1 MKCEVC
7 GQGPANGVSL
17 FRLNAKG
24 EIGRWG
30 CEFHLPP
37 DTQPED
43 DVREIVAII
52 EHEQKGNQA

>member
-1 MKCEVC
+1 MKCETC

-24 EIGRWG
+24 QTGRWG

-37 DTQPED
+37 DKQPVD
-43 DVREIVAII
+43 DLRELVAII
-52 EHEQKGNQA
+52 ESAQREKS